1 VPREYFKGALAEDRG
16 YSLAVKVT
24 GGTRIYLA
32 GLYVTET
39 EAGESLAG
47 NFDAQVRAT
56 FERMR
61 GELARAGGTLDDLVT
76 MTVFITDM
84 RHGARFTELRRDYF
98 TGGYPC
104 SAMIR
109 IAALA
114 RPEMMV
120 EIQATAVVGD

>member
-1 VPREYFKGALAEDRG
+1 MCKG
-16 YSLAVKVT
+16 
-24 GGTRIYLA
+24 
-32 GLYVTET
+32 
-39 EAGESLAG
+39 
-47 NFDAQVRAT
+47 
-56 FERMR
+56 

-84 RHGARFTELRRDYF
+84 RHGARFTEIRREYF

-104 SAMIR
+104 SAMIA